1 MVDSGGVVDVFDV
14 RRVRRVESGCFR
26 EEFGGIFQLL
36 EPNLA
41 IVTRRKIR
49 QLKLAKENNWRNGF
63 WRRRKVAGEGFG
75 AAAIRSAVAGLS
87 SSIVGDA
94 LKSVIM
100 KILSAWLGVTRG

>member
-1 MVDSGGVVDVFDV
+1 M
-14 RRVRRVESGCFR
+14 
-26 EEFGGIFQLL
+26 
-36 EPNLA
+36 A

-100 KILSAWLGVTRG
+100 KILSTWGGGYSGIIHQNGFHFAL